1 MDLNMSYL
9 KTFENKLIDESVKI
23 INKDFIKT
31 HYAKIIELIGPIVVN
46 NKMLLNY
53 NQYNL
58 IRHLFQISNA
68 IDYIPSM

>member
-1 MDLNMSYL
+1 MSYL